1 MYDTETLEKYAEV
14 LLWGLARGR
23 RERQRKSEFVLVRF
37 DLPGLPLAEELC
49 GRLHDMGMI
58 PVPRMQPTPRM
69 EHDFHAMANN
79 KRLTTLIPGERDLYS
94 HLGGCITIIAPESLT
109 HLAAIEPERIA
120 MAQAAR
126 RPLQD
131 IARLREDMGVYGW
144 TLCVW
149 PTAAL
154 AGQAGLTTAEY
165 ADEVRRACLL
175 GEADPVAAWTRVAK
189 QAGEIR
195 SKLDALGDA
204 TLHVEADGTDLR
216 LRVGRM
222 RRWVG
227 VTGRNIPSFE
237 VYVSPDWRSA
247 EGVYTADLPSFR
259 SGNIV
264 QGVRLEIRQGRVVR
278 LTAQHGENFAARQ
291 LASDPGAAMLGEF
304 ALVDRRFSRI
314 TRFMANTLYDEN
326 HGGPHGSM
334 HVALG
339 QSYANTFAGPLDELT
354 ADARRDLGFNRSSL
368 HWDLVSTTPRKVT
381 AVTPEGRRAVIY
393 EDGEFRL

>member
-1 MYDTETLEKYAEV
+1 MYDAETLGKYADV
-14 LLWGLARGR
+14 MLWGLARGR
-23 RERQRKSEFVLVRF
+23 RAPLRKSDFVLVRF

-69 EHDFHAMANN
+69 EHDFYARANN

-109 HLAAIEPERIA
+109 HLASIEPERIA

-131 IARLREDMGVYGW
+131 IAHLREDMGAYGW
-144 TLCVW
+144 TLCIW

-154 AGQAGLTTAEY
+154 AGQAGLSLADY

-175 GEADPVAAWTRVAK
+175 GEADPAATWARVAK
-189 QAGEIR
+189 QAEAIR
-195 SKLDALGDA
+195 TKLDELGDA

-222 RRWVG
+222 RRWAG

-237 VYVSPDWRSA
+237 LYVSPDWRSV

-264 QGVRLEIRQGRVVR
+264 QGVRLEFRQGRVVR
-278 LTAQHGENFAARQ
+278 LDAEQGEGFATGQ
-291 LASDPGAAMLGEF
+291 LNSDPGAAMLGEF

-314 TRFMANTLYDEN
+314 SRFMANTLYDEN

-339 QSYANTFAGPLDELT
+339 QSYANTFSGPSDELT
-354 ADARRDLGFNRSSL
+354 ADARRDLGFNSSSL
-368 HWDLVSTTPRKVT
+368 HWDLVATTARRVT
-381 AVTPEGRRAVIY
+381 AAAPGGKRVVVY
-393 EDGEFRL
+393 EDGEFRV

>member
-1 MYDTETLEKYAEV
+1 MYDAETLGKYADV
-14 LLWGLARGR
+14 MLWGLARGR
-23 RERQRKSEFVLVRF
+23 RAPLRKSDFVLVRF

-49 GRLHDMGMI
+49 GRLHDMDMI

-69 EHDFHAMANN
+69 EHDFYAKANN
-79 KRLTTLIPGERDLYS
+79 KRLTTLPPGERDLYS
-94 HLGGCITIIAPESLT
+94 NLGGCITIIAPESLT
-109 HLAAIEPERIA
+109 HLASIEPERIA
-120 MAQAAR
+120 MARAAR

-131 IARLREDMGVYGW
+131 IAHLREDMGAYGW
-144 TLCVW
+144 TLCIW

-154 AGQAGLTTAEY
+154 AGQAGLSLADY

-175 GEADPVAAWTRVAK
+175 GEADPAATWARVAK
-189 QAGEIR
+189 QAEAIR
-195 SKLDALGDA
+195 TKLDELGDA

-222 RRWVG
+222 RRWAG

-237 VYVSPDWRSA
+237 LYVSPDWRSV

-264 QGVRLEIRQGRVVR
+264 QGVRLEFRQGRVVR
-278 LTAQHGENFAARQ
+278 LDAEQGEGFATGQ
-291 LASDPGAAMLGEF
+291 LNSDPGAAMLGEF

-339 QSYANTFAGPLDELT
+339 QSYANTFSGPSDELT
-354 ADARRDLGFNRSSL
+354 ADARRDLGFNSSSL
-368 HWDLVSTTPRKVT
+368 HWDLVATTPRKVT
-381 AVTPEGRRAVIY
+381 AVTPGGARVVIY